1 MRNVPSCASATS
13 ETSCSFPDAHDASW
27 VPVYS
32 SDSTRWQRRKVPV
45 RLLLTLFCLLPLN
58 IPVHSAQRSSG
69 IRHVIVIAM
78 ENKDAFE
85 AKAREHSSIYGN
97 KSDAPY
103 VPPSAMKP

>member
-1 MRNVPSCASATS
+1 
-13 ETSCSFPDAHDASW
+13 
-27 VPVYS
+27 
-32 SDSTRWQRRKVPV
+32 
-45 RLLLTLFCLLPLN
+45 
-58 IPVHSAQRSSG
+58 
-69 IRHVIVIAM
+69 M